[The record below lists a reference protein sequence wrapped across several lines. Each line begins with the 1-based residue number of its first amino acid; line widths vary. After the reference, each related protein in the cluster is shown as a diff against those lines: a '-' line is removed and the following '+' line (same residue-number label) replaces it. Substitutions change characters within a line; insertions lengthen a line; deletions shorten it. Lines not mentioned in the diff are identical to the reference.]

1 MLTGDLSLLTVGC
14 DVETGPPSCLELGPR
29 PRGAPSPPWGSR
41 QPKREAAGGCS
52 RFLVGHPAQSSPLLT
67 LAVATSIVTAGTDA
81 AGWAPSSHSP
91 LHACLYGLAT
101 GLSFVSTDLCSVFS
115 AWPLRSF

>member
-29 PRGAPSPPWGSR
+29 PRGAPPPPWGSR

-67 LAVATSIVTAGTDA
+67 LAAATSIVTAGSDAGQRGTRPQSKKSAARLCDPGTDPHA
-81 AGWAPSSHSP
+81 ELREAGWW
-91 LHACLYGLAT
+91 
-101 GLSFVSTDLCSVFS
+101 FQE
-115 AWPLRSF
+115 